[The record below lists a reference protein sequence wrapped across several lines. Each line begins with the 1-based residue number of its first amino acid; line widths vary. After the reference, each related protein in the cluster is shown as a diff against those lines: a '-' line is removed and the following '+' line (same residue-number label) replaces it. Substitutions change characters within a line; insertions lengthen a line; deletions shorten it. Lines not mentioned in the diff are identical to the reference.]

1 MIYLDSSVVLAEI
14 LVEDERPPES
24 LWQEPLV
31 ASRMLQYEVWNRIHA
46 YRLGRSHGENARALL
61 GRVALVE
68 MAAPVLE
75 RALEAFEEPVRTLNG
90 LHLATM
96 SFLRDAGQEVSL
108 ASYDE
113 RLRQAARRLGIPLA
127 P

>member
-31 ASRMLQYEVWNRIHA
+31 ASRLLQYEVWNRIHA
-46 YRLGRSHGENARALL
+46 YRLGRSHGEKVRAFLA
-61 GRVALVE
+61 RVAFVE
-68 MAAPVLE
+68 LEAPVLE
-75 RALEAFEEPVRTLNG
+75 RALEPFPETPRTLDA

-96 SFLRDAGQEVSL
+96 SFLRAAGQQVELAAYDRRLRAL
-108 ASYDE
+108 AS
-113 RLRQAARRLGIPLA
+113 RLEFRLAL
-127 P
+127 